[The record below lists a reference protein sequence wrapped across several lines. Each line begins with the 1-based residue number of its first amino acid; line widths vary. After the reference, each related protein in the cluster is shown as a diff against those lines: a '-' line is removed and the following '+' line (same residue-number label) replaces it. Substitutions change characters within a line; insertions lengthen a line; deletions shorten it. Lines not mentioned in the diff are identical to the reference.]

1 MRAELDALAADK
13 ARLEDTVRTQDALL
27 TAVAHDLKNSL
38 AAVTMRADLLQ
49 EQLHDDSRAAGVE
62 GSTSVREGL
71 ARIQATSSNMAR
83 LLDELLGLARMQAGH
98 RLDLVREPI
107 DLVALAR
114 RVAGEYL
121 DDQPVQDRIQVDTTE
136 SELIGSWDAWRLERV
151 LRNLLSNAL
160 KYSPQGGEIR
170 LRIGRE
176 RDAAGE
182 WAILAISDHG
192 LGIPDSD
199 LVAVFERFHRGANV
213 RGRIGGSGIG
223 LAGARQI
230 VQEHGGSLTVQS
242 QEGVGSTFTV
252 RLPLSPALDRPRD
265 APARTAADADPMPVL
280 NVLSGVSL
288 LGPIPLAGLTR
299 LAEQSSIRAFAA
311 GTVLVEQGDTSESF
325 FLLVNG
331 RVRVERSRA
340 LASKPLMLAELGAGE
355 VVGEMGALNE
365 ARRSATVTALENTL
379 AVEIP
384 ATALAD
390 ILLRYHEVAT
400 GLLRGLSR
408 RLRVTDESMEQVSV
422 TRR

>member
-1 MRAELDALAADK
+1 
-13 ARLEDTVRTQDALL
+13 
-27 TAVAHDLKNSL
+27 
-38 AAVTMRADLLQ
+38 
-49 EQLHDDSRAAGVE
+49 
-62 GSTSVREGL
+62 
-71 ARIQATSSNMAR
+71 
-83 LLDELLGLARMQAGH
+83 
-98 RLDLVREPI
+98 
-107 DLVALAR
+107 
-114 RVAGEYL
+114 
-121 DDQPVQDRIQVDTTE
+121 
-136 SELIGSWDAWRLERV
+136 
-151 LRNLLSNAL
+151 
-160 KYSPQGGEIR
+160 
-170 LRIGRE
+170 
-176 RDAAGE
+176 
-182 WAILAISDHG
+182 
-192 LGIPDSD
+192 
-199 LVAVFERFHRGANV
+199 
-213 RGRIGGSGIG
+213 
-223 LAGARQI
+223 
-230 VQEHGGSLTVQS
+230 
-242 QEGVGSTFTV
+242 
-252 RLPLSPALDRPRD
+252 
-265 APARTAADADPMPVL
+265 MPVL

-340 LASKPLMLAELGAGE
+340 LASEPLMLAELGAGE